1 MELRGTVGILT
12 GASRGIGVYLA
23 QHLARA
29 GVSLALAARDEASL
43 EGVADMVRGKGVRA
57 ITVATDV
64 TKRSDYRDLSNGPPP
79 SSETSTCL
87 STMPVS
93 RGTPASRESSR
104 ATSPT
109 SSRRTRSAPSC

>member
-1 MELRGTVGILT
+1 MELRRTVGILT
-12 GASRGIGVYLA
+12 GASRGVGVYLA

-29 GVSLALAARDEASL
+29 GVNLALAARDEASL

-79 SSETSTCL
+79 SSERSTYW
-87 STMPVS
+87 STTPVS
-93 RGTPASRESSR
+93 RSTASLSKPRR
-104 ATSPT
+104 MTSTT
-109 SSRRTRSAPSC
+109 SSGLTRSAPSC